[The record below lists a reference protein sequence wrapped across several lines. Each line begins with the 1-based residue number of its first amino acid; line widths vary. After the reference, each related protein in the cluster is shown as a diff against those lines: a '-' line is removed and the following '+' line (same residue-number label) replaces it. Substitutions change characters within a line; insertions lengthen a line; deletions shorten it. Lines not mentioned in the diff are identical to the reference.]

1 MNKGPAVLTSDVI
14 NDAQALFQIKA
25 AKKEGQEPLIS
36 FNDVLFILRGIGM
49 NPTAKDMDEVVKKM
63 TAYDQ
68 EDKKDDKKK
77 KKEDKSKAKKDE
89 EDEKKAAAVLPDD
102 VPKYN
107 WLVFIEAVEQS
118 YKNNRR
124 CEEQIF
130 DSFKVFDRQY
140 QKGKISLKNLI
151 TILTKLGEDVL
162 SPAEVDELRRLF
174 GNPDDPSDNPDIDF
188 LDFAKTMQEGQRP
201 PPPPPPPGEEIPPS
215 ESRKGSQVAT

>member
-14 NDAQALFQIKA
+14 NSAQALFQMKA
-25 AKKEGQEPLIS
+25 TKKEGQEPLIS

-49 NPTAKDMDEVVKKM
+49 NPTASDMDEVVKKM

-77 KKEDKSKAKKDE
+77 KKEDKNKAKKDE
-89 EDEKKAAAVLPDD
+89 EEEKKAAAVLPDD
-102 VPKYN
+102 LPKYN

-124 CEEQIF
+124 CEEQIL

-151 TILTKLGEDVL
+151 TIMTKLGEDVL
-162 SPAEVDELRRLF
+162 SPAEVDELRKLF
-174 GNPDDPSDNPDIDF
+174 GNPDDQTDSIDIDF

-201 PPPPPPPGEEIPPS
+201 PPPPPPPGDVPPS
-215 ESRKGSQVAT
+215 ESRKESQVAT